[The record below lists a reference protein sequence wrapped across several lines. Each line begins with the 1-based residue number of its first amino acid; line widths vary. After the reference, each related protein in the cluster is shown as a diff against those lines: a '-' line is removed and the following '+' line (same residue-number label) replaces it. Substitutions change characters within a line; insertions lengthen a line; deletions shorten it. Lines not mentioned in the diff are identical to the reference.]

1 MNIDERLDALEL
13 AVAELKKVAT
23 AYSIDKN
30 NYITKMTQKTKAA
43 VGTKVA
49 YNSSGLVYKNEP
61 LDESDI
67 PQLSMDKITGLQ
79 KSLDNKAPSASIDAI
94 NTRIDELHKLGSVV
108 ATGSVVNIDK
118 NGRVVSVEDLLP
130 SNIPDLQIEKI
141 IGLREELDQLRHP
154 TIIPEQNLPDV
165 TPSTGC
171 KVTYDEHGHVLKSY
185 PLSPS
190 DIPQTVF
197 ERMDKLQREIT
208 DLANSLSTSISS
220 LNTAVEQKADKFTS
234 PVEPN
239 TVYDAFKL
247 DSEG

>member
-94 NTRIDELHKLGSVV
+94 NTLCPGDLVCDRRKRLKNIAFISESVINNQHFVSLIVVFFNDFSSDLRLELLF
-108 ATGSVVNIDK
+108 
-118 NGRVVSVEDLLP
+118 LL
-130 SNIPDLQIEKI
+130 I
-141 IGLREELDQLRHP
+141 
-154 TIIPEQNLPDV
+154 
-165 TPSTGC
+165 
-171 KVTYDEHGHVLKSY
+171 
-185 PLSPS
+185 
-190 DIPQTVF
+190 
-197 ERMDKLQREIT
+197 
-208 DLANSLSTSISS
+208 
-220 LNTAVEQKADKFTS
+220 
-234 PVEPN
+234 
-239 TVYDAFKL
+239 FK
-247 DSEG
+247 